1 MRDHYIDVGGDG
13 MGNIDKKK
21 MTEFMKTMENMQ
33 PNHEQKKMIEQISE
47 RYGDKSEEEIMKEL
61 KKLKKS
67 LMMNSPKFKRQMEA
81 VEQLKDFLD
90 DDQKRKLEK
99 MMEFLN
105 APDGEE

>member
-1 MRDHYIDVGGDG
+1 

-67 LMMNSPKFKRQMEA
+67 LMMNSPKFKKQMEA

-90 DDQKRKLEK
+90 DNQKRKLEK